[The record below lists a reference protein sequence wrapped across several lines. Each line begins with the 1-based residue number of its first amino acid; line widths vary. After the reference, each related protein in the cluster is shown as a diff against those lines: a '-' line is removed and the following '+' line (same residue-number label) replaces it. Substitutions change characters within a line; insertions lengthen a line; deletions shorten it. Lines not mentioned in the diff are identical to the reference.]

1 MEVPKMKW
9 IIPVCAAVMT
19 ACTYAPVV
27 EDPNERGIMAPDAA
41 DVAETQR
48 LEQTESDCASQG
60 KHAEASRVEGHTV
73 YSCVD

>member
-1 MEVPKMKW
+1 MKW

-27 EDPNERGIMAPDAA
+27 ESPADAA
-41 DVAETQR
+41 IGAPAGVDVAETQK

-60 KHAEASRVEGHTV
+60 QHAEANRVEGHTV

>member
-1 MEVPKMKW
+1 MKW
-9 IIPVCAAVMT
+9 IIPVCAAVMA

-27 EDPNERGIMAPDAA
+27 QDPNGGIMATDAG
-41 DVAETQR
+41 DVRETQR